1 MIIKYVSCRSNCIA
15 QLFDRRPRVGVSQRP
30 HFGRVFSKEA
40 HAVKGHARHIVANQH
55 PFHLNIAT
63 PAIEGKEDRAMV
75 AVDLD
80 IYGNIAYILG
90 EPSHQNGLL

>member
-1 MIIKYVSCRSNCIA
+1 MKIKDVSCRSNCIA

-30 HFGRVFSKEA
+30 HFRCILSKES
-40 HAVKGHARHIVANQH
+40 HAVKGHARHIVANQNS
-55 PFHLNIAT
+55 FHLNIVT
-63 PAIEGKEDRAMV
+63 PAVEGKEELAMV
-75 AVDLD
+75 AVDID